1 MTNAYSDN
9 LNNYNGPKGNLADF
23 RHASRMFVENNF
35 ALAPKFKFLYHVFF
49 SLDPSVA
56 NIIPSLVQKY
66 TTEIGLLVKSAEL
79 PKFAASIETKNKYNR
94 KKHVQT
100 NISYDPINVSFHD
113 DNQGI
118 TTALLEAY
126 YRFYYADAWH
136 GDTPGAY
143 SKTAGGTDN
152 TYMGTERQRYRY
164 GLDNNIS
171 VPFFNN
177 IQISQLSRNQY
188 TTYTLVN
195 PIISNWSHD
204 SVASDDNSTGLEN
217 NITIQYEAVHY
228 SRGQITADDSG
239 DPAGF
244 GTEHYDKQPSPLQS
258 LSVTNEVKTDTFPV
272 RSNTTTR
279 SVFQGFNLQAQT
291 QNPNYGIS
299 NATSSSSALG
309 GFTDLNIPVNNGT
322 GGANDITETKQYN
335 SNNIISSNT
344 LNRNEL
350 ESNSIKLND
359 LAKAD
364 YLKDYLAEGGDSGIN
379 GATDAWNNLPL
390 SVKNDY
396 KNAILDKSQ

>member
-23 RHASRMFVENNF
+23 RHASRLFVENNF
-35 ALAPKFKFLYHVFF
+35 SLAPKFKFLYHVFF

-66 TTEIGLLVKSAEL
+66 TTEIGLLVKSADL
-79 PKFAASIETKNKYNR
+79 PKFSASIETKNKYNR

-100 NISYDPINVSFHD
+100 NISYDPVNITFHD

-152 TYMGTERQRYRY
+152 TYKGTERQRYRY

-177 IQISQLSRNQY
+177 IQITQLSRNQY

-228 SRGQITADDSG
+228 SRGQIAADGNS
-239 DPAGF
+239 DPVGF

-258 LSVTNEVKTDTFPV
+258 LSVTNEAKTDTFPV
-272 RSNTTTR
+272 RSNTPAR
-279 SVFQGFNLQAQT
+279 SVFQGFNLQSQT
-291 QNPNYGIS
+291 QNPNYNISNVRNSTLGGIS
-299 NATSSSSALG
+299 
-309 GFTDLNIPVNNGT
+309 DLNIPVNNGSGST
-322 GGANDITETKQYN
+322 NDIVETTQYK
-335 SNNIISSNT
+335 SNNNISSNT

-359 LAKAD
+359 LAKAE
-364 YLKDYLAEGGDSGIN
+364 YVKDYLAQGGDGGIN
-379 GATDAWNNLPL
+379 GANIAWNSLPL
-390 SVKNDY
+390 SIQNEY